1 MSLRELKEE
10 WDATIHTD
18 GGTCPVCDRWGKVY
32 ARAINMTMARS
43 LIWLCREALK
53 DPTAWVDVPNTAP
66 RSVIRTNQ
74 LPTLAWWGL
83 VERCPKNDVNKT
95 KYSGLWKP
103 TEKGWKFYNGE
114 INIPH
119 KVFTYNNEVEG
130 CSDDLVFIKD
140 CFETMFDYQE
150 VMSSNFDD

>member
-1 MSLRELKEE
+1 MDLQSLKEDWE
-10 WDATIHTD
+10 HTIHHE

-32 ARAINMTMARS
+32 GRTINMSMARS
-43 LIWLCREALK
+43 LIWLCREASK
-53 DPTAWVDVPNTAP
+53 NISEWVDVPNTAP

-83 VERCPKNDVNKT
+83 VERCPKNDANKT
-95 KYSGLWKP
+95 KYSGLWRP
-103 TEKGWKFYNGE
+103 TEKGWKFYRGQ
-114 INIPH
+114 INVPH

-130 CSDDLVFIKD
+130 FSDNLVFINE

>member
-1 MSLRELKEE
+1 MDLQSLKEDWE
-10 WDATIHTD
+10 HTIHHE

-32 ARAINMTMARS
+32 GRTINMTMARS
-43 LIWLCREALK
+43 LIWLCREASK
-53 DPTAWVDVPNTAP
+53 NISEWVDVPNTAP

-83 VERCPKNDVNKT
+83 VERCPKNDANKT
-95 KYSGLWKP
+95 KYSGLWRP
-103 TEKGWKFYNGE
+103 TEKGWKFYRGQ
-114 INIPH
+114 INVPH

-130 CSDDLVFIKD
+130 FSDNLVFINE